1 MGENAVCVLLPVK
14 VQMIISGFVLDSD
27 CLSDLQVDYVEWLID
42 FADVGVS
49 LIASAFSTFL
59 FQSSGL

>member
-1 MGENAVCVLLPVK
+1 MGENVVCVLLPVK